1 MRRELYRVWIISH
14 CCSKVSHKPTSR
26 CFVLITMQV
35 EAFLSTRRVNR
46 VFRSCFVHMFQTT
59 TLGAFVVVW
68 WLEDELMVVGGGY
81 AALGG
86 SAEGRERIARER
98 HGPAQP
104 ATCGNGAGQRHNAPG
119 HAGGKAQLLAFHH
132 IEGAVER
139 HDDFAFVIRGI
150 AERGLAVRLAIRSRR
165 CLFLGRMSTAATA
178 AGARLGPIAS
188 ARFPSIGANIM

>member
-14 CCSKVSHKPTSR
+14 CCGKVSHKPTSR

-35 EAFLSTRRVNR
+35 EAFLSTRRTNR
-46 VFRSCFVHMFQTT
+46 VFRSCFVHVFQTT
-59 TLGAFVVVW
+59 TLGTFVVVW

-86 SAEGRERIARER
+86 SAEGSERIARER

-139 HDDFAFVIRGI
+139 NDDLAFVIRGI
-150 AERGLAVRLAIRSRR
+150 AKRGLAVCLAIRRGGR
-165 CLFLGRMSTAATA
+165 FLFRGMSTAATA

-188 ARFPSIGANIM
+188 ARFPGIGANIM